1 MEASPRLVRARACL
15 GEGVV
20 LVLHGGASRGD
31 GVRVSPT
38 QLSVVRMIATA
49 RAARG

>member
-1 MEASPRLVRARACL
+1 MEAAPTLVPVHEPASA
-15 GEGVV
+15 EGVV

-38 QLSVVRMIATA
+38 QLSEIG
-49 RAARG
+49 RASCRERVL